1 MQKRLYK
8 FCLYYQAHVDK
19 KMTWFVVATL
29 KSQENIQFD
38 RTIDAERSIFEFF
51 VPESVEEQ
59 FLTVMEKLVKTG
71 YVSDL
76 QKMENRL
83 IVEERA

>member
-1 MQKRLYK
+1 MQKTSHK

-59 FLTVMEKLVKTG
+59 FLVVIQKLIATG
-71 YVSDL
+71 YVSNL
-76 QKMENRL
+76 QKMENRFAKED
-83 IVEERA
+83 IV